1 MQPYSTVET
10 IMQPMPNMRFTSDL
24 LNGQVALVTGGG
36 TGMGRATAIEM
47 ARCGADVVVLGRRA
61 EPIEDCANIIRG
73 LGRKAVA
80 ISADIRLPDQI
91 DSAMLRIKE
100 EFGRLDILVN
110 NAGGQFVT
118 PARELNNKG
127 FETVIRNNLIGSW
140 QMTKAVADHFM
151 LEHGGSIVFVTACVR
166 SGLSGFVHTAA
177 ARGGVLAMMK
187 TLAFEWA
194 EFGIRLNCVAP
205 GTIKT
210 EGMDHYPIDPEQWLK
225 LNRNVMGHMGDVGDI
240 SAAIIFLSSSLGKF
254 VTGEEWYIDGGETL
268 HLAHD
273 ARQMIDAVKF
283 SRREPAVPRSS
294 EAIYRLQHLSDPHA
308 LVDGTHGVEFGGF
321 LGSTDDVDFDT
332 CRFQFVEQT
341 AVGFL
346 SCTDHDGVGLDQLR
360 HALDLDMQ
368 SLIVDPL
375 VDDARHDPDVALG
388 EAAAQD
394 PAGRHSEIGARPRRL
409 ALQHGDLAR
418 TLPRSQWVALQSAG
432 LGKAGVDVPFGLE
445 LRHIHPVRRRGF
457 AGLRMT
463 EIFRD
468 VEPDAA
474 GTDNGHPAAGV
485 LFAGEQIGI

>member
-1 MQPYSTVET
+1 
-10 IMQPMPNMRFTSDL
+10 MQPMPNMRFASDL
-24 LNGQVALVTGGG
+24 LSGQVALVTGGG

-61 EPIEDCANIIRG
+61 DPIEDCAKIIQE

-80 ISADIRLPDQI
+80 IPTDIRLPDQI
-91 DSAMLRIKE
+91 DAAMHRIKD

-151 LEHGGSIVFVTACVR
+151 LKHGGSIVFVTACVR

-210 EGMDHYPIDPEQWLK
+210 EGMDHYPINPEQWLK

-240 SAAIIFLSSSLGKF
+240 SAAIIFLSSALGKF

-283 SRREPAVPRSS
+283 SKREP
-294 EAIYRLQHLSDPHA
+294 
-308 LVDGTHGVEFGGF
+308 GTV
-321 LGSTDDVDFDT
+321 
-332 CRFQFVEQT
+332 
-341 AVGFL
+341 
-346 SCTDHDGVGLDQLR
+346 
-360 HALDLDMQ
+360 
-368 SLIVDPL
+368 
-375 VDDARHDPDVALG
+375 
-388 EAAAQD
+388 
-394 PAGRHSEIGARPRRL
+394 
-409 ALQHGDLAR
+409 
-418 TLPRSQWVALQSAG
+418 
-432 LGKAGVDVPFGLE
+432 KAK
-445 LRHIHPVRRRGF
+445 
-457 AGLRMT
+457 
-463 EIFRD
+463 
-468 VEPDAA
+468 
-474 GTDNGHPAAGV
+474 
-485 LFAGEQIGI
+485 

>member
-1 MQPYSTVET
+1 
-10 IMQPMPNMRFTSDL
+10 MQPMPNMRFASDL
-24 LNGQVALVTGGG
+24 LSGQVALVTGGG

-61 EPIEDCANIIRG
+61 EPIEDCAKIIRE

-80 ISADIRLPDQI
+80 IATDIRLPDQI
-91 DSAMLRIKE
+91 DAAMHRIKD

-151 LEHGGSIVFVTACVR
+151 LENGGSIVFVTACVR

-240 SAAIIFLSSSLGKF
+240 SAAIIFLGSSLGKF

-283 SRREPAVPRSS
+283 SKREPGAV
-294 EAIYRLQHLSDPHA
+294 
-308 LVDGTHGVEFGGF
+308 
-321 LGSTDDVDFDT
+321 
-332 CRFQFVEQT
+332 
-341 AVGFL
+341 
-346 SCTDHDGVGLDQLR
+346 
-360 HALDLDMQ
+360 
-368 SLIVDPL
+368 
-375 VDDARHDPDVALG
+375 
-388 EAAAQD
+388 
-394 PAGRHSEIGARPRRL
+394 
-409 ALQHGDLAR
+409 
-418 TLPRSQWVALQSAG
+418 
-432 LGKAGVDVPFGLE
+432 KAK
-445 LRHIHPVRRRGF
+445 
-457 AGLRMT
+457 
-463 EIFRD
+463 
-468 VEPDAA
+468 
-474 GTDNGHPAAGV
+474 
-485 LFAGEQIGI
+485 

>member
-1 MQPYSTVET
+1 MQQLSK
-10 IMQPMPNMRFTSDL
+10 MRFAPDL
-24 LNGQVALVTGGG
+24 LADRVALVTGGG

-47 ARCGADVVVLGRRA
+47 ARCGAHVVVLGRR
-61 EPIEDCANIIRG
+61 EGPIEDCAATIREIG
-73 LGRKAVA
+73 GRAIA

-91 DSAMLRIKE
+91 ENAMQRIKD

-151 LEHGGSIVFVTACVR
+151 LAHGGSIVFVTACVR

-210 EGMDHYPIDPEQWLK
+210 EGMDHYPIEPEQWVK
-225 LNRNVMGHMGDVGDI
+225 LNRNVLGHMGDVEDI
-240 SAAIIFLSSSLGKF
+240 SAAIIFLSSPLGKF

-283 SRREPAVPRSS
+283 SRREPAVPK
-294 EAIYRLQHLSDPHA
+294 
-308 LVDGTHGVEFGGF
+308 T
-321 LGSTDDVDFDT
+321 
-332 CRFQFVEQT
+332 
-341 AVGFL
+341 
-346 SCTDHDGVGLDQLR
+346 
-360 HALDLDMQ
+360 
-368 SLIVDPL
+368 
-375 VDDARHDPDVALG
+375 
-388 EAAAQD
+388 
-394 PAGRHSEIGARPRRL
+394 
-409 ALQHGDLAR
+409 
-418 TLPRSQWVALQSAG
+418 
-432 LGKAGVDVPFGLE
+432 K
-445 LRHIHPVRRRGF
+445 
-457 AGLRMT
+457 
-463 EIFRD
+463 
-468 VEPDAA
+468 
-474 GTDNGHPAAGV
+474 
-485 LFAGEQIGI
+485 

>member
-1 MQPYSTVET
+1 MQP
-10 IMQPMPNMRFTSDL
+10 IPNMRFASDL

-47 ARCGADVVVLGRRA
+47 ARCGADVVVLGRRT
-61 EPIEDCANIIRG
+61 EPIEDCAKIIQE
-73 LGRKAVA
+73 LGRRAVA
-80 ISADIRLPDQI
+80 IPTDIRLPDQI
-91 DSAMLRIKE
+91 DGAMHRIKD

-225 LNRNVMGHMGDVGDI
+225 LNRNVMGHMGDVGDV

-283 SRREPAVPRSS
+283 FKREP
-294 EAIYRLQHLSDPHA
+294 
-308 LVDGTHGVEFGGF
+308 GGV
-321 LGSTDDVDFDT
+321 
-332 CRFQFVEQT
+332 
-341 AVGFL
+341 
-346 SCTDHDGVGLDQLR
+346 
-360 HALDLDMQ
+360 
-368 SLIVDPL
+368 
-375 VDDARHDPDVALG
+375 
-388 EAAAQD
+388 
-394 PAGRHSEIGARPRRL
+394 
-409 ALQHGDLAR
+409 
-418 TLPRSQWVALQSAG
+418 
-432 LGKAGVDVPFGLE
+432 KAK
-445 LRHIHPVRRRGF
+445 
-457 AGLRMT
+457 
-463 EIFRD
+463 
-468 VEPDAA
+468 
-474 GTDNGHPAAGV
+474 
-485 LFAGEQIGI
+485 

>member
-1 MQPYSTVET
+1 MQPL
-10 IMQPMPNMRFTSDL
+10 PNMRFASDL
-24 LNGQVALVTGGG
+24 LTGQVALVTGGG

-61 EPIEDCANIIRG
+61 EPIEECATIIRE

-80 ISADIRLPDQI
+80 ISTDIRLPDQI
-91 DSAMLRIKE
+91 DSAMLRIKD

-240 SAAIIFLSSSLGKF
+240 SAAIIFLSSPLGKF

-283 SRREPAVPRSS
+283 SKREPAVP
-294 EAIYRLQHLSDPHA
+294 
-308 LVDGTHGVEFGGF
+308 
-321 LGSTDDVDFDT
+321 
-332 CRFQFVEQT
+332 
-341 AVGFL
+341 
-346 SCTDHDGVGLDQLR
+346 
-360 HALDLDMQ
+360 
-368 SLIVDPL
+368 
-375 VDDARHDPDVALG
+375 
-388 EAAAQD
+388 
-394 PAGRHSEIGARPRRL
+394 
-409 ALQHGDLAR
+409 
-418 TLPRSQWVALQSAG
+418 
-432 LGKAGVDVPFGLE
+432 KK
-445 LRHIHPVRRRGF
+445 
-457 AGLRMT
+457 
-463 EIFRD
+463 
-468 VEPDAA
+468 
-474 GTDNGHPAAGV
+474 
-485 LFAGEQIGI
+485 